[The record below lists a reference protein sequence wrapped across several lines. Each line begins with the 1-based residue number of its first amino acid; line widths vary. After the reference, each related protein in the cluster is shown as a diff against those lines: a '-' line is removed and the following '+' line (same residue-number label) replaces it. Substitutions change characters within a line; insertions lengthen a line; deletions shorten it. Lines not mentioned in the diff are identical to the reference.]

1 MSDVSPTGLTASDE
15 VEGGGHTLV
24 FSSRVV
30 MAANTTLQLSLLF
43 AFLYLRANNFG
54 GMWHPSGIGTPPQ
67 VLALISLAFPVIGVL
82 ALWAVWNAVSGS
94 RESSAVNGSRE
105 SSAVNGLLWLALL
118 AAVLTGAV
126 RILLMYQFN
135 WELDSAGTYADIST
149 LWYAVLLGE
158 FIGVGLWLLSI
169 VMGHVRGTDRL
180 SPAHARSI
188 LEQWTYITGVSIA
201 VYLLVQFAT

>member
-1 MSDVSPTGLTASDE
+1 MSEVSPTGLTVIDE
-15 VEGGGHTLV
+15 VKGGGHTLI
-24 FSSRVV
+24 FNSRLV
-30 MAANTTLQLSLLF
+30 MASNTTLQLSLLF

-54 GMWHPSGIGTPPQ
+54 GSFHPNGVGTPPQ

-82 ALWAVWNAVSGS
+82 ALWTVWSTVSKS
-94 RESSAVNGSRE
+94 RESSALRGM
-105 SSAVNGLLWLALL
+105 LWLAVL

-135 WELDSAGTYADIST
+135 WTLNSAGMYADLAT
-149 LWYAVLLGE
+149 LWYAVLLAE
-158 FIGVGLWLLSI
+158 FIGVGLWLLSL

-180 SPAHARSI
+180 SLPHARAI

-201 VYLLVQFAT
+201 AYLLIQYAS

>member
-1 MSDVSPTGLTASDE
+1 MSEVSPTGLTVVDE
-15 VEGGGHTLV
+15 VKGGARTLV
-24 FSSRVV
+24 FSSRLV
-30 MAANTTLQLSLLF
+30 MASNTTLQLSLLF

-54 GMWHPSGIGTPPQ
+54 GSFHPNGVGTPPQ

-82 ALWAVWNAVSGS
+82 ALWTVWSTASKS
-94 RESSAVNGSRE
+94 RASSALTRM
-105 SSAVNGLLWLALL
+105 LWLAVL

-135 WELDSAGTYADIST
+135 WTLDSAGTYADLAT
-149 LWYAVLLGE
+149 LWYAILLAE
-158 FIGVGLWLLSI
+158 FIGVGLWLLSL

-180 SPAHARSI
+180 STAHARAI

-201 VYLLVQFAT
+201 VYLLIQYAS